1 MSKRIIQ
8 IAPKFSLDIHRHLI
22 ERGLAI
28 LGMRGSGKSWT
39 AGVTAEELAA
49 IGIPF
54 IIIDLMGEYKTLRE
68 RFPVLIVALGSP
80 KYADIKN
87 VTPDQAT
94 LIAEKIV
101 KAGISVVLDLKY
113 GTMLERFTFLAKFLE
128 GLYHTEEKLM
138 RPYVLIMDEAH
149 RITPEKGVI
158 KLREVREAQKKVEYW
173 VYEIGAT
180 GRHYGL
186 GFIAIARRTA
196 EISKMTLTQCE
207 LKIVHKVVDPIDLDR
222 LREYGLPTE
231 YLEKVKRFN
240 PGDAIVIGLEEP
252 LFIHVKER
260 ICSHGAETPLA
271 RPVASPDLAKMIKSL
286 AEVIKAPPKIA
297 PPKPVITPEEIRE
310 LRELRILKRTYEKQI
325 KELTTERSRLLDDI
339 EALTARC
346 SELERKVTIT
356 EEERSEWRKQIE
368 ALKVELDE
376 TRKTALEMEERFE
389 RLREIWKGHY
399 DLLIETSDA
408 LGLELVPAD
417 IAELKR
423 ERDFYKAEYE
433 RYKRDEELRKEVVRE
448 VLESREVQ
456 SWIADA
462 KSLLHRL
469 KISRGAMPIIL
480 KCAIRMDPD
489 YIFLP
494 EEIQSGVTMETNRS
508 YLKSLADKGLLWE
521 TQKKGRLAFR
531 NRLRYWVTEN
541 VRKIKPGAPDEAI
554 EVIYDELRKYV
565 LT

>member
-1 MSKRIIQ
+1 MKEIK
-8 IAPKFSLDIHRHLI
+8 IASNFSLDIHRHLI
-22 ERGLAI
+22 ERGMAI

-39 AGVTAEELAA
+39 AGVAAEELAA
-49 IGIPF
+49 VGIPF

-68 RFPVLIVALGSP
+68 RFPVLIVALGAP

-87 VTPDQAT
+87 VTPDQAA
-94 LIAEKIV
+94 LIAEQIV
-101 KAGISVVLDLKY
+101 KAGISIVLDLKY
-113 GTMLERFTFLAKFLE
+113 GTMLERFSFLAKFLE

-231 YLEKVKRFN
+231 CLEKVKRFN
-240 PGDAIVIGLEEP
+240 PGDAVVIGLEEP
-252 LFIHVKER
+252 LFIHIKER

-271 RPVASPDLAKMIKSL
+271 KPIASPDLAKMIKSL
-286 AEVIKAPPKIA
+286 SEMIKASPKIA
-297 PPKPVITPEEIRE
+297 PKPVIAPEEIRE
-310 LRELRILKRTYEKQI
+310 LRELRILKRTHEQQI
-325 KELTTERSRLLDDI
+325 KELTAERGRLLNDI

-368 ALKVELDE
+368 ALKAELDE
-376 TRKTALEMEERFE
+376 TRKAAIEMEEKFE
-389 RLREIWKGHY
+389 RLREVWKGY
-399 DLLIETSDA
+399 SDLLIETSDA
-408 LGLELVPAD
+408 LGLELVPSD
-417 IAELKR
+417 VAELKR
-423 ERDFYKAEYE
+423 ERDFYKEQYE

-462 KSLLHRL
+462 KRLLYRL
-469 KISRGAMPIIL
+469 KTSRGAMPIIL
-480 KCAIRMDPD
+480 KCAVRMDPE
-489 YIFLP
+489 YVFLP
-494 EEIQSGVTMETNRS
+494 EEIQSGVTMETNRF
-508 YLKSLADKGLLWE
+508 YLKSLANKGLLWE
-521 TQKKGRLAFR
+521 AQKKGRLAFR
-531 NRLRYWVTEN
+531 NRLYQWITEN
-541 VRKIKPGAPDEAI
+541 VRKIRPGAPDKAI
-554 EVIYDELRKYV
+554 EVIHDEIRKHV
-565 LT
+565 LS